1 MEFLRDTLPNGL
13 EIVAERSATAYSTA
27 VGFFVRTGAR
37 DETDAVAGVSHF
49 LEHMMFKGTPSRSAD
64 DVNREFDEMG
74 AHYNAFTNEE
84 NTVYYAAVLPEHQDR
99 AVALL
104 ADILRP
110 SLREDDFDTEKQVIL
125 EEIQMYEDQPPFG
138 ADDKCRAMHY
148 GSHPLGRS
156 VLGTA
161 ESVGQ
166 LPVSAMR
173 DYFRRRYS
181 PENIVLAGAGRIDFD
196 ALTALAGRLC
206 GGWQPTAAG
215 RAVEPAPRRDG
226 FHLLQKESA
235 TQQYL
240 MQLSAA
246 PAAEDPDRFA
256 AKLLAT
262 VLGDDSGSR
271 LYWELVDPGLA
282 EHASL
287 GHAEHE
293 GAGMMMTYMT
303 CDPEHAAGNLRRI
316 LERLPPR
323 RGRGR
328 HARGTRTGQEQS
340 PLADRPF
347 QRAAPRAALRRGQRL
362 GLPPRIPAHRAG
374 TGRGLRRHGCRP
386 VGGAGEISAHSRH
399 DGNHRPAGGVA
410 ANVVGT
416 LRVPARAF
424 SITITHLPVG
434 TRNVPTTL
442 QCQFL
447 PTPAFR

>member
-1 MEFLRDTLPNGL
+1 MEFVKHTLPNGL
-13 EIVAERSATAYSTA
+13 EIVAERNAAAYSTA

-37 DETDAVAGVSHF
+37 DESDAVAGVSHF
-49 LEHMMFKGTPSRSAD
+49 LEHMMFKGTPTRSAN

-84 NTVYYAAVLPEHQDR
+84 NTVYYAAVLPEHQGP
-99 AVALL
+99 AVELL

-110 SLREDDFDTEKQVIL
+110 SLREDDFNTEKQVIL

-148 GSHPLGRS
+148 GPHPLGRS

-173 DYFRRRYS
+173 EYFRRRYS

-196 ALTALAGRLC
+196 ALVALAERLC
-206 GGWQPTAAG
+206 GGWQRTEAG
-215 RAVEPAPRRDG
+215 RSIEPAPRRDG
-226 FHLLQKESA
+226 FQVLHKEA
-235 TQQYL
+235 AVQQYL
-240 MQLSAA
+240 LQLSAA
-246 PAAEDPDRFA
+246 PAAEDPDRYA

-316 LERLPPR
+316 LDVYRRAEAEGVTAEELEQAKSKVRSRIVLSSERPRGRLFAVGSDWVYRREYRPVERELDAVSGVTVADLSAVLAKYPLTRATTVTIGPLAELPPP
-323 RGRGR
+323 
-328 HARGTRTGQEQS
+328 Q
-340 PLADRPF
+340 
-347 QRAAPRAALRRGQRL
+347 
-362 GLPPRIPAHRAG
+362 
-374 TGRGLRRHGCRP
+374 
-386 VGGAGEISAHSRH
+386 
-399 DGNHRPAGGVA
+399 
-410 ANVVGT
+410 
-416 LRVPARAF
+416 
-424 SITITHLPVG
+424 
-434 TRNVPTTL
+434 
-442 QCQFL
+442 
-447 PTPAFR
+447 